1 MVLLVLNS
9 ILKAA
14 RLRKQCVIRNRTKT
28 LYSHTQCGLPQGS
41 ILGPLLFPVHIS
53 ELHLASEVLFILY
66 ANTNNI
72 FLTDKEKNEHRLITH
87 MNNVVDGMDVWFKRN
102 KLTLNIKKGASSL
115 NIEAYQIIPAPFS
128 ELIMHLNI
136 KFLGVI
142 IYDQPN
148 WKDHIGNVSNKVEKI
163 LVF

>member
-1 MVLLVLNS
+1 
-9 ILKAA
+9 
-14 RLRKQCVIRNRTKT
+14 
-28 LYSHTQCGLPQGS
+28 
-41 ILGPLLFPVHIS
+41 
-53 ELHLASEVLFILY
+53 
-66 ANTNNI
+66 
-72 FLTDKEKNEHRLITH
+72 

-148 WKDHIGNVSNKVEKI
+148 WKDHIGNVSNKVAKI